1 VVELVELMLV
11 LQEVTRLWWVHD
23 GVTVP
28 AVDVTSR
35 TPPWIARQD
44 VTPVLTPNKT
54 LPPPFGSVN
63 PMFHTAVVPLARNMV
78 PLIVCPV
85 VTA

>member
-28 AVDVTSR
+28 AVDVT
-35 TPPWIARQD
+35 TMLLNFTE
-44 VTPVLTPNKT
+44 VVL
-54 LPPPFGSVN
+54 GSLLQ
-63 PMFHTAVVPLARNMV
+63 PLA
-78 PLIVCPV
+78 L
-85 VTA
+85 